1 MTLRTSNRRRDRVVA
16 VGAGRMGR
24 GIAQVFA
31 YAGFPATILDLKKRP
46 AGDAKRLLD
55 DARAEIAANLDFLA
69 SLGVLTKAEAKAIV
83 GRITFAPAEQAES
96 AIGAADVI
104 FEGVPEVL
112 EAKRE
117 ALGRMSA
124 LARPD
129 AIIAST
135 TSTMLVNTLAGFVAD
150 PTRFLNAHWL
160 NPAYLIPLVEVSPG
174 DATRPAVVES
184 LMALLERVGKVPVK
198 CKASPGYIIPR
209 IQCVAINEAV
219 RMVEEGVA
227 TAEDIDRAVQVG
239 FGPRYAAMGLL
250 EFLDWG
256 GVDILYYGGNYLK
269 DALQA
274 ERFAPPALV
283 PRLMAEGRKGMRE
296 GRGIYDF
303 RGIDVAAFQ
312 RDKLKKFVGLL
323 RATDLLPPPAGRAA
337 AKSKRKPKT
346 KAAAAKAKR
355 PVRRSAVKKRKA
367 PRPSAKATAR
377 RPRAR
382 ATPTRRR

>member
-1 MTLRTSNRRRDRVVA
+1 MTKQASSRRRERIVA

-24 GIAQVFA
+24 GIAQVCA
-31 YAGFPATILDLKKRP
+31 YAGYPVALVDLKPRP
-46 AGDAKRLLD
+46 AADAERLRD
-55 DARAEIAANLDFLA
+55 EARAEIAANLDFLA
-69 SLGVLTKAEAKAIV
+69 SLGVLTKKQAKTIMA
-83 GRITFAPAEQAES
+83 RIDFVPAAQAAA

-112 EAKRE
+112 DAKRE

-135 TSTMLVNTLAGFVAD
+135 TSSMLVDTLAGFVAD

-174 DATRPAVVES
+174 AATRPDVVDRV
-184 LMALLERVGKVPVK
+184 MALLVRLGKVPVK
-198 CKASPGYIIPR
+198 CKASPGFIIPR

-227 TAEDIDRAVQVG
+227 TPEDIDRAVQVG
-239 FGPRYAAMGLL
+239 FGLRYATMGLL

-269 DALQA
+269 GALNS

-283 PRLMAEGRKGMRE
+283 PKLMAEGRKGMRE
-296 GRGIYDF
+296 GHGIYDF
-303 RGIDVAAFQ
+303 RGIDVAQFQ
-312 RDKLKKFVGLL
+312 RDKLAKFVGFL
-323 RATDLLPPPAGRAA
+323 RATDHLPPPAGAPAPRRKTKG
-337 AKSKRKPKT
+337 KSKSKT
-346 KAAAAKAKR
+346 AAKAKR
-355 PVRRSAVKKRKA
+355 PARKRTRTKPA
-367 PRPSAKATAR
+367 AKR
-377 RPRAR
+377 VRAR
-382 ATPTRRR
+382 ATPTGRR

>member
-1 MTLRTSNRRRDRVVA
+1 MTKQASSRRRERIVA

-24 GIAQVFA
+24 GIAQVCA
-31 YAGFPATILDLKKRP
+31 YAGYPVAVVDFKPRP
-46 AGDAKRLLD
+46 AADAARLRD
-55 DARAEIAANLDFLA
+55 EGRAEIAANLDFLA
-69 SLGVLTKAEAKAIV
+69 SLGVLTKTQAKAIV
-83 GRITFAPAEQAES
+83 ARIDFVPAAQAAA

-112 EAKRE
+112 DAKRE

-135 TSTMLVNTLAGFVAD
+135 TSSMLVDTLAGFVAD

-174 DATRPAVVES
+174 TATRPEVVDRV
-184 LMALLERVGKVPVK
+184 MVLLERLGKVPVK
-198 CKASPGYIIPR
+198 CKASPGFIIPR

-227 TAEDIDRAVQVG
+227 TPEDIDRAVQVG
-239 FGPRYAAMGLL
+239 FGLRYAAMGLL

-269 DALQA
+269 GALNA

-283 PRLMAEGRKGMRE
+283 PKLMAEGKKGMRE
-296 GRGIYDF
+296 GQGIYDF
-303 RGIDVAAFQ
+303 RGIDVAQFQ
-312 RDKLKKFVGLL
+312 RDKLAKFVGLL
-323 RATDLLPPPAGRAA
+323 RATDLLPPPAGAA
-337 AKSKRKPKT
+337 GTKRKAKRKSKTKT
-346 KAAAAKAKR
+346 AAKAKR
-355 PVRRSAVKKRKA
+355 PARKRTAAKSAAKRVRA
-367 PRPSAKATAR
+367 PRTH
-377 RPRAR
+377 
-382 ATPTRRR
+382 TRRR